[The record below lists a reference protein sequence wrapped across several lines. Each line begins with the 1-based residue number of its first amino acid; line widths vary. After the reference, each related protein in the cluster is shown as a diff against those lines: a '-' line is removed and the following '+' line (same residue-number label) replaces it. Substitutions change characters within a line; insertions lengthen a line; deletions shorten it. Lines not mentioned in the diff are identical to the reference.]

1 MKKYEG
7 SKADMR
13 QDRAGAKKAGS
24 SLKQYERS
32 AQDRKE
38 DARGQA
44 KFNAAARKG
53 RGR

>member
-1 MKKYEG
+1 MAKRYEG

-13 QDRAGAKKAGS
+13 QDRVGAKKAGMS
-24 SLKQYERS
+24 AKQYERS

-44 KFNAAARKG
+44 KLNAARKG
-53 RGR
+53 KR